1 MTAAT
6 YDAQHRELTQRPKAH
21 GDRLLA
27 RIEEARRAL
36 YVATLDADWALD
48 AVVKALDS
56 YRAAAERR
64 DNLRNELEDLL
75 RGYQANALRRATPGF
90 GAEAERVH
98 DEALAAT
105 APLRGLGGVGV

>member
-21 GDRLLA
+21 DDGLLA
-27 RIEEARRAL
+27 RIEGVRRSL
-36 YVATLDADWALD
+36 YVATLDADWALS
-48 AVVKALDS
+48 AVVDALDS